1 MFSVSIHKTLIIF
14 IISFFLYNC
23 GGGGGGSGTSI
34 NYNSG
39 PSSSGGTFL
48 DSGTSAT
55 YNSTTASNHQ
65 AYDAYENA
73 RGTTQSSHQN
83 PYDIIN
89 AYKAYGYGFS
99 GDGVQIAIMDSGY
112 DTNHYTYTGKTVST
126 YGTLT
131 ADNSN
136 NDASDNHGNF
146 VASIAAG
153 YLDTSYSGDVASH
166 GVAYDADLHLASNDQ
181 KGSETYYPDQWAN
194 ALDDA
199 SNAVVQNNSWG
210 FTNRQY
216 SSGTSY
222 TSANLAS
229 YSTNDTGLTA
239 NATSIDNYVTALNS
253 FQDHGVIVF
262 AVSNT
267 SSYSEPDIQ
276 VAMPEIYSQLAE
288 AWINVV
294 NVDITGS
301 AGNESYSRKSA
312 PCGST
317 AKYCVAA
324 DGTYISG
331 ALSHTS
337 GTSWFSRAGSTGSSF
352 AAPQVSGAVAI
363 LAEAFPSN
371 TPAQW
376 TDRLLASADNS
387 MCTASGNVSFANGIT
402 HAYCSDYGHGVIDIY
417 AALRPITSSKMQE
430 SILVGTNT
438 ETAAV
443 HNLNKS
449 NFGNG
454 LIFGDSVSNSFKGKK
469 SYFHDAL
476 YGAFEYNFDNHLV
489 SEKPKRITSLEN
501 SFDENKL
508 TSFSTVV
515 DNSEKKLN
523 YSFVVDENNYMVP
536 EEGISFSVSNNN
548 YNLNTSYNYPLDIN
562 LGYVSSD
569 DIDRFN
575 NNKNILLPYIS
586 SKDDSYNMSTNIFKN
601 KDSNISLGYMQT
613 EEKFS
618 LDKKGYVLSYVNH
631 KKDNAILAGISTENG
646 GFLDN
651 KFSGAFSLDNN
662 DHPTNFIGFRQN
674 ARLGNNELMFVSSYG
689 STKVTTSPNSLITN
703 IDNVN
708 TTSFSVNLSRKE
720 LLHKKDRIIFSIS
733 QPQRAENGKMTYLVP
748 KLNDK
753 DGTLNY
759 NKYETNLKP
768 SGRQIDF
775 ALDYIFN
782 LNQNMNLS
790 FQGKVIDDYSHIAKD
805 GFDASLITSF
815 KYKF

>member
-1 MFSVSIHKTLIIF
+1 MKKFFSSILF
-14 IISFFLYNC
+14 AFLSLFLFNC

-48 DSGTSAT
+48 DSGTSVT

-65 AYDAYENA
+65 AYDAYENVK
-73 RGTTQSSHQN
+73 GTSQSSHQN
-83 PYDIIN
+83 PFDQIN
-89 AYKAYGYGFS
+89 AYKAYGYGYS
-99 GDGVQIAIMDSGY
+99 GDGKEIAILDSAF
-112 DTNHYTYTGKTVST
+112 DTNHYTYTGKTVDT
-126 YGTLT
+126 YGTLA
-131 ADNSN
+131 ADTTS
-136 NDASDNHGNF
+136 SYHGNT
-146 VASIAAG
+146 VSGVAAG
-153 YLDTSYSGDVASH
+153 YLDTSYSGTVASH
-166 GVAYDADLHLASNDQ
+166 GVAYDADLHLSDYTQ
-181 KGSETYYPDQWAN
+181 KGGATYYATHWAN
-194 ALDDA
+194 ATNDA
-199 SNAVVQNNSWG
+199 AGAGTVAQNNSWG
-210 FTNRQY
+210 VDEQY
-216 SSGTSY
+216 NSST
-222 TSANLAS
+222 S
-229 YSTNDTGLTA
+229 YSTSTLATMWTNAGLTS
-239 NATSIDNYVTALNS
+239 NASSVQDYLNALNA
-253 FQDHGVIVF
+253 FQNNGVIVY
-262 AVSNT
+262 ALSNT
-267 SSYSEPDIQ
+267 DTFTNADVQ
-276 VAMPEIYSQLAE
+276 AALPEIDSNLAE
-288 AWINVV
+288 AWITAV

-301 AGNESYSRKSA
+301 AGNESYSIKSA

-317 AKYCVAA
+317 AKYCLGGDGWKINAPAYYTDGSYFVTAGTQGTSFVAPQ
-324 DGTYISG
+324 ISG
-331 ALSHTS
+331 AI
-337 GTSWFSRAGSTGSSF
+337 
-352 AAPQVSGAVAI
+352 AI
-363 LAEAFPSN
+363 LSEAFPSG

-387 MCTASGNVSFANGIT
+387 FYTATGNVEFANGIT
-402 HAYCSDYGHGVIDIY
+402 HGYNATYGHGIMDIY
-417 AALRPITSSKMQE
+417 AALRPITSSRMQE

-443 HNLNKS
+443 HNLNQS
-449 NFGNG
+449 NFDNG

-476 YGAFEYNFDNHLV
+476 YGAFEYNFENHLV
-489 SEKPKRITSLEN
+489 TEKPKRTNDLEN
-501 SFDENKL
+501 SFDETKFK
-508 TSFSTVV
+508 SFSTVV
-515 DNSEKKLN
+515 DNSNKKLN
-523 YSFVVDENNYMVP
+523 YSFVVDENNYLVQ
-536 EEGISFSVSNNN
+536 EEGIAYSVSNNN

-569 DIDRFN
+569 DIDTFN
-575 NNKNILLPYIS
+575 NNENILLPYLT
-586 SKDDSYNMSTNIFKN
+586 SKDNSYNMSTNIFKN

-613 EEKFS
+613 EEKIS
-618 LDKKGYVLSYVNH
+618 LDKKGYVLSYVNL

-651 KFSGAFSLDNN
+651 KFSGAFSLDDN

-720 LLHKKDRIIFSIS
+720 LLNKKDRIIFSIS
-733 QPQRAENGKMTYLVP
+733 QPQRVENGKMTYLVP

-768 SGRQIDF
+768 TGRQIDF

>member
-1 MFSVSIHKTLIIF
+1 MKKFFNSILF
-14 IISFFLYNC
+14 AFLSLFLFNC
-23 GGGGGGSGTSI
+23 AGGGGSST

-65 AYDAYENA
+65 AYDAYENV
-73 RGTTQSSHQN
+73 RGSTQSSHQN

-99 GDGVQIAIMDSGY
+99 GDGKQIAILDSGY
-112 DTNHYTYTGKTVST
+112 DTNHYTYSGKTVST

-136 NDASDNHGNF
+136 NSASDNHGNF

-153 YLDTSYSGDVASH
+153 YLDTTYSGTVASH

-181 KGSETYYPDQWAN
+181 RGSETYYPDQWAN

-199 SNAVVQNNSWG
+199 SSAVVQNNSWG

-216 SSGTSY
+216 NSGTSY
-222 TSANLAS
+222 TSANLAT

-324 DGTYISG
+324 DGHYISG
-331 ALSHTS
+331 ALSYTS
-337 GTSWFSRAGSTGSSF
+337 GSYFSTSGSTGSSF

-376 TDRLLASADNS
+376 ADRLLASADNS

-402 HAYCSDYGHGVIDIY
+402 HAYCSEYGHGVIDIY
-417 AALRPITSSKMQE
+417 AALRPITSSRMQE
-430 SILVGTNT
+430 SILVGNNI
-438 ETAAV
+438 ETASV
-443 HNLNKS
+443 YNLNKS
-449 NFGNG
+449 NFSNG
-454 LIFGDSVSNSFKGKK
+454 LIFGDAISSSFKGKK
-469 SYFHDAL
+469 SYFYDAL
-476 YGAFEYNFDNHLV
+476 YGTFEYDFENHLV
-489 SEKPKRITSLEN
+489 SENSNKINNLETSFN
-501 SFDENKL
+501 ENKFE
-508 TSFSTVV
+508 TFATVI
-515 DNSEKKLN
+515 DNSDKKLN
-523 YSFVVDENNYMVP
+523 YSFVVDENNYLVP
-536 EEGISFSVSNNN
+536 EEGISYSVSNNK

-562 LGYVSSD
+562 LGFVSLE
-569 DIDRFN
+569 DINTFN
-575 NNKNILLPYIS
+575 KNENILLPYLS
-586 SKDDSYNMSTNIFKN
+586 SKDNSYNLSTNIFSN

-613 EEKFS
+613 EDKFS
-618 LDKKGYVLSYVNH
+618 LDKKGYVMSYVNR
-631 KKDNAILAGISTENG
+631 KKDNAILAGITNENG

-651 KFSGAFSLDNN
+651 KFNGAFSLNEN
-662 DHPTNFIGFRQN
+662 GNPTNFIGFRQK
-674 ARLGNNELMFVSSYG
+674 AKLGKNELMFVSSYG
-689 STKVTTSPNSLITN
+689 STKVSTSQNSLITN

-708 TTSFSVNLSRKE
+708 TTSFSANLSRKE
-720 LLHKKDRIIFSIS
+720 LLNKKDQLIFSIS
-733 QPQRAENGKMTYLVP
+733 QPQRVENGRMTYLVT

-759 NKYETNLKP
+759 NKYETQLKP

-775 ALDYIFN
+775 SLDYILN
-782 LNQNMNLS
+782 LSDNMNLF
-790 FQGKVIDDYSHIAKD
+790 FQGQLIDDYSHVEKD
-805 GFDASLITSF
+805 GFDASLTASF

>member
-1 MFSVSIHKTLIIF
+1 MKKFLRSILF
-14 IISFFLYNC
+14 ASLSLFLFNC

-65 AYDAYENA
+65 NQNAYKNVK
-73 RGTTQSSHQN
+73 GTSQSSHQN

-99 GDGVQIAIMDSGY
+99 GDGQEIAIMDSGY
-112 DTNHYTYTGKTVST
+112 DTSHWTYKSKTVST
-126 YGTLT
+126 FGTLT

-136 NDASDNHGNF
+136 HSALSNHGNF
-146 VASIAAG
+146 VASIAGG
-153 YLDTSYSGDVASH
+153 YMENNYQGTAVQH

-181 KGSETYYPDQWAN
+181 RGSETYYPDQWAN

-210 FTNRQY
+210 FTNREY
-216 SSGTSY
+216 SPGTSY
-222 TSANLAS
+222 TSANLAT

-276 VAMPEIYSQLAE
+276 AAMPEIYSQLAE

-294 NVDITGS
+294 NVDVTGS
-301 AGNESYSRKSA
+301 SGSETYTRQSA

-317 AKYCVAA
+317 AKYCVSA
-324 DGTYISG
+324 DGTYING
-331 ALSHTS
+331 ALDYTGGSSYFMT
-337 GTSWFSRAGSTGSSF
+337 GGSTGSSF

-376 TDRLLASADNS
+376 ADRLLASADNS

-417 AALRPITSSKMQE
+417 AALRPITSSRMQE
-430 SILVGTNT
+430 SILVGSNI

-449 NFGNG
+449 NFSNG
-454 LIFGDSVSNSFKGKK
+454 LIFGDSISNSFKGKK

-476 YGAFEYNFDNHLV
+476 YGAFEYNFDSHLI
-489 SEKPKRITSLEN
+489 SEKPKRISNLEN
-501 SFDENKL
+501 SFDENKFE
-508 TSFSTVV
+508 SFSAELN
-515 DNSEKKLN
+515 NSEKKLN
-523 YSFVVDENNYMVP
+523 YSFVVDKNNYLVP
-536 EEGISFSVSNNN
+536 EEGISYSVSGNNH
-548 YNLNTSYNYPLDIN
+548 NLNTSYNYPLDIN

-569 DIDRFN
+569 DIDTFN
-575 NNKNILLPYIS
+575 NNENILLPYLT
-586 SKDDSYNMSTNIFKN
+586 SKDNSYNMSSNIFN
-601 KDSNISLGYMQT
+601 GKDSHISLGYMQT
-613 EEKFS
+613 EDKFS
-618 LDKKGYVLSYVNH
+618 LDKKGYVLSYVNL
-631 KKDNAILAGISTENG
+631 KKDNAILAGITTENG

-651 KFSGAFSLDNN
+651 KFNGAFSLDEN
-662 DHPTNFIGFRQN
+662 DNPTNFIGFRQN
-674 ARLGNNELMFVSSYG
+674 AKLGKNELMFVSSYG
-689 STKVTTSPNSLITN
+689 STKVSTSPNSLITN
-703 IDNVN
+703 IDNVT
-708 TTSFSVNLSRKE
+708 TTSFSANLSRKE
-720 LLHKKDRIIFSIS
+720 VLNKKDRLIFSIS
-733 QPQRAENGKMTYLVP
+733 QPQRVEDGVMTYLVP

-759 NKYETNLKP
+759 NQHETKLKP
-768 SGRQIDF
+768 SGRQIDI
-775 ALDYIFN
+775 ALDYIIN
-782 LNQNMNLS
+782 LSENMNLS
-790 FQGKVIDDYSHIAKD
+790 FQGKVIDDFSHVEKD
-805 GFDASLITSF
+805 TFDASLITSL